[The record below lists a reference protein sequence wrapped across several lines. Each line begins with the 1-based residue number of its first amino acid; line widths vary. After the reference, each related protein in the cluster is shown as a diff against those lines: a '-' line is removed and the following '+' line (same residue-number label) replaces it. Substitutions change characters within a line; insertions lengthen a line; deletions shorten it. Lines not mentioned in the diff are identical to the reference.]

1 MAMLPKNLPRP
12 EECQGA
18 QTLWYDKK
26 KYVAINFMVQNP
38 KDVEVDIQDTYIVLS
53 CKDVDDNN
61 MYNHIYFYDK
71 VMKFDSQ
78 VKIYDRSIHILIR
91 KVKENVA
98 WPRLQ
103 KDANLKPN
111 WMAVDFENWRDWAN
125 EEDEGM
131 AEYEQY
137 VEMIRDI
144 GSKKGGPPA
153 MDDLDDL
160 SD

>member
-71 VMKFDSQ
+71 DSQ

-111 WMAVDFENWRDWAN
+111 WMSVDFENWRDWAN

-137 VEMIRDI
+137 VEMIQDI
-144 GSKKGGPPA
+144 GSKKGAPPA